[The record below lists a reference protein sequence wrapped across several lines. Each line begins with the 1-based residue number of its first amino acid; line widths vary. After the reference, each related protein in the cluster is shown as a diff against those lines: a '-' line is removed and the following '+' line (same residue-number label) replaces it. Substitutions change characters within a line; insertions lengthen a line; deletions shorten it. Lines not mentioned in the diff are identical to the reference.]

1 MVVSSI
7 KLKNKTRLDTQSGS
21 GFQIDENTKNKLV
34 ENYQQLAAFDP
45 YGHNE
50 KNQQAFQDVSEK
62 FNVLNAED
70 LDFMKG
76 RPTTAYGSRNIKTE
90 MISSIDSSKSNNT
103 NAADLIR
110 FMSTLRGGDQPKEG
124 ALIREQEK
132 ILRQLK
138 IAHKN

>member
-1 MVVSSI
+1 
-7 KLKNKTRLDTQSGS
+7 
-21 GFQIDENTKNKLV
+21 
-34 ENYQQLAAFDP
+34 
-45 YGHNE
+45 
-50 KNQQAFQDVSEK
+50 
-62 FNVLNAED
+62 
-70 LDFMKG
+70 MKG